1 MNFSSLIL
9 RTSPKYSLNS
19 FNIINNKINIPL
31 IKSFTFQ
38 PKIQNFNKFQLA
50 NFSSSNILKNNTS
63 QPSGNKKGVKITFI
77 ADGKK
82 KTVNARKGA
91 TLLDV
96 TRENDILLE
105 GACEGSCACST
116 CHVIIDPKFYSKL
129 EEPSEDEEDL
139 LELAFGLTDTSRLGC
154 QVHVTEAMEGMTVT
168 VPSATRNMA
177 VDGYKPKPH

>member
-1 MNFSSLIL
+1 MSFSNLII
-9 RTSPKYSLNS
+9 RTFPKHS
-19 FNIINNKINIPL
+19 FNIINKINIPL
-31 IKSFTFQ
+31 RNSFSFQ

-63 QPSGNKKGVKITFI
+63 QSGNKKGVKITFVT
-77 ADGKK
+77 DGKK

-96 TRENDILLE
+96 TRDNNILLE

-129 EEPSEDEEDL
+129 EEPTEDEEDL
-139 LELAFGLTDTSRLGC
+139 LELAFGLSDTSRLGC

-168 VPSATRNMA
+168 IPSATRNMA